1 MCMQAGAS
9 RTYRSPNELRAVL
22 EVALSAPSTRNTQ
35 PWSITQRGDELF
47 VRGDPA
53 RAQCIADANRREL
66 DLSLGCL
73 LENLVCALEHG
84 SIGVELELVPEPAD
98 AWLAARLRLVAG
110 SGVSRG
116 RVRFTHRV
124 LLARHTEH
132 GEFAPG
138 YVDVAAARCVQ
149 DHGVDGVHLRLF
161 AADEAREALAS
172 LVEEADRRLFANP
185 SWKSELAERLASGE
199 MGPPRWIGALVGL
212 GLKHLDVGPRAAT
225 NEAARVRAAPL
236 VGVVATRD
244 DGFEARL
251 RAGMALERVWLAAT
265 DSQLGL
271 QPSSGPLELD
281 DLRDR
286 CSAELVGPGWTAQAL
301 FRLGRAH
308 AGRQRR
314 STRRPLD
321 EVLRVA
327 DGD

>member
-1 MCMQAGAS
+1 MQPGAS
-9 RTYRSPNELRAVL
+9 TTSRARSELRAAL
-22 EVALSAPSTRNTQ
+22 EIALSAPSTRNTQ
-35 PWSITQRGDELF
+35 PWSITQRDDELL
-47 VRGDPA
+47 VRGDPT
-53 RAQCIADANRREL
+53 RVQRIADAGRREL

-73 LENLVCALEHG
+73 VENLVCALEHA
-84 SIGVELELVPEPAD
+84 SIGVELELVPDATD
-98 AWLAARLRLVAG
+98 AWLAARLRLVADR
-110 SGVSRG
+110 GVSRN

-132 GEFAPG
+132 GDFAPG
-138 YVDVAAARCVQ
+138 YVDVAAARSVQ
-149 DHGVDGVHLRLF
+149 DHGVDGVHLRLL
-161 AADEAREALAS
+161 AAEHAREALAS
-172 LVEEADRRLFANP
+172 LVEEADLRLFADP
-185 SWKSELAERLASGE
+185 SWTEELAERLASGD

-212 GLKHLDVGPRAAT
+212 GLKHLDVGPRTAT

-236 VGVVATRD
+236 VGVIATRD

-271 QPSSGPLELD
+271 QPLSGPLELD

-286 CSAELVGPGWTAQAL
+286 CAAELVGTRWTGQAL
-301 FRLGRAH
+301 FRLGRTH
-308 AGRQRR
+308 AGKQRR

-327 DGD
+327 ESG

>member
-1 MCMQAGAS
+1 MQPGAS
-9 RTYRSPNELRAVL
+9 KTSRARGELRAAL

-35 PWSITQRGDELF
+35 PWSITQRDDELL
-47 VRGDPA
+47 VRGDPT
-53 RAQCIADANRREL
+53 RVQRIADADRREL

-73 LENLVCALEHG
+73 VENLVCALEHA
-84 SIGVELELVPEPAD
+84 SIGVELELVPEATD
-98 AWLAARLRLVAG
+98 TWLAARLRLVADR
-110 SGVSRG
+110 GVSRN
-116 RVRFTHRV
+116 RVRFSHRV

-132 GEFAPG
+132 GDFAPG

-149 DHGVDGVHLRLF
+149 DHGVDGVHLRLL
-161 AADEAREALAS
+161 AAEDAREALAS
-172 LVEEADRRLFANP
+172 LVEEADRRLFADP
-185 SWKSELAERLASGE
+185 SWKEELAERLASGE

-212 GLKHLDVGPRAAT
+212 GLKHLDVGPRTAT

-236 VGVVATRD
+236 VGVLATRD

-271 QPSSGPLELD
+271 QPLSGPLELD

-286 CSAELVGPGWTAQAL
+286 CSAELVGTGWTAQAL

-321 EVLRVA
+321 EVLKVA
-327 DGD
+327 ERG